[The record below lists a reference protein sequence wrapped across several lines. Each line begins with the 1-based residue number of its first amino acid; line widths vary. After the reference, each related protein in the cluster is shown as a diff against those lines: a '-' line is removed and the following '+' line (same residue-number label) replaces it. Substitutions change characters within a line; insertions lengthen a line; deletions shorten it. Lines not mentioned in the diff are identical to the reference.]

1 MKTRGIVVAA
11 ALWSVGCEGDKEPV
25 TPHSAATHT
34 GSTTT
39 EVPALAPAGTHE
51 LAAWMS
57 VGGAGPD
64 DVWAVGA
71 TPVTNGP
78 PLVVHRVGD
87 RFEDVVLPTLHD
99 LWWVHAQPGGDDLY
113 FGGAGATVIRSLD
126 GGATFERMHPPGFA
140 GHTVYGVW
148 SSGPDDVW
156 AVGGFAGRSG
166 FVWRWNGEEWLD
178 LALPDDLPRAADG
191 EVPALFKVWGRD
203 RNDVYVVGGSGTIL
217 RWNGVAFA
225 VVESGTTEQLFT
237 VHGDGSR
244 VLVVGGSDT
253 GVALADDGGGFV
265 DVTPAGAPL
274 LQAAH
279 VAGGQS
285 WVAGAGGA
293 LWRGQGADWEFV
305 DVGVDV
311 ESIHAV
317 WSDGAD
323 LWAAGGGVL
332 TPALNAGL
340 LLSSAAGV
348 APYEAAEIVPP
359 STECP
364 ADAVDLVPDGSIAR
378 RWNEQLLNSIRRDL
392 PNPPVHARNLHH
404 VSVAMYDAWAAYD
417 DVADGVVYRTR
428 ETAPDVATARDVAI
442 SYAAFRVLSH
452 RYANAQNAPVTLDCY
467 DSFMGVLGLDPD
479 DTHTTGDDPIA
490 VGNRVGQAV
499 IDRFLDDG
507 ANEANA
513 YADTTGFVSVN
524 PICVVDH
531 VGVPDDTDPDFYQQL
546 NLAAAETQNG
556 IVLDTTVQ
564 GYIGPHWREV
574 EPFAA
579 VRDPL
584 TNLYGAAGPDDFPA
598 TTDDEL
604 VDWVVEVVRKTAE
617 LDHEDGETIDIGPRG
632 TGNNTLGTNDG
643 DGYATNPVTGQ
654 PYAPNLVLRGD
665 ATRVI
670 AEMWADG
677 PKSETP
683 PGHWAKIAN
692 EVSDR
697 LSPAELVP
705 YGAGAPVDR
714 LEWDVGIY
722 LAVTGATHDAAI
734 AAWEA
739 KRESLGAR
747 PITLIRWMA
756 EQGQRTDPSAPNH
769 DPDGL
774 PLIPGLIEQI
784 TPESSAPGER
794 HFHLRWYQGELA
806 IRSWPGEPGDRANT
820 YTSLVWMR
828 ALDWIPYQRR
838 TFVTPAFP
846 GFMSGHS
853 TFSRAAAEALTAY
866 TGSPWFPGGL
876 HSFTAPQDAY
886 LVFEDGPST
895 DVTLQWA
902 SYADAA
908 DQAGQSRLWGGIHI
922 WPDDRMGRLSGA
934 KVGVE
939 AAARAR
945 DLLEGVEVP

>member
-364 ADAVDLVPDGSIAR
+364 ADAVDPSPTAPSPAGGTSSSSTRSAATSR
-378 RWNEQLLNSIRRDL
+378 
-392 PNPPVHARNLHH
+392 NPPVHARNLFHH

-417 DVADGVVYRTR
+417 DVADGVVSTERH
-428 ETAPDVATARDVAI
+428 ETAPRRPRPRRRHLLRHVPRAVAPLRERAERARPRSTATTR
-442 SYAAFRVLSH
+442 SW
-452 RYANAQNAPVTLDCY
+452 APWASTRTT
-467 DSFMGVLGLDPD
+467 P
-479 DTHTTGDDPIA
+479 TPTGDDPIA

-507 ANEANA
+507 ANEANGVRRHHRVGSPPTRSGGRPRRHR
-513 YADTTGFVSVN
+513 TTGPRPSGN
-524 PICVVDH
+524 SSTSAP
-531 VGVPDDTDPDFYQQL
+531 PRPRTASSSTRPSSRTSAP
-546 NLAAAETQNG
+546 LARG
-556 IVLDTTVQ
+556 
-564 GYIGPHWREV
+564 R
-574 EPFAA
+574 A
-579 VRDPL
+579 VR
-584 TNLYGAAGPDDFPA
+584 PA
-598 TTDDEL
+598 RD
-604 VDWVVEVVRKTAE
+604 
-617 LDHEDGETIDIGPRG
+617 
-632 TGNNTLGTNDG
+632 
-643 DGYATNPVTGQ
+643 PVTGLYS
-654 PYAPNLVLRGD
+654 PVGS
-665 ATRVI
+665 TT
-670 AEMWADG
+670 
-677 PKSETP
+677 TP
-683 PGHWAKIAN
+683 PPTTPRW
-692 EVSDR
+692 S
-697 LSPAELVP
+697 
-705 YGAGAPVDR
+705 
-714 LEWDVGIY
+714 
-722 LAVTGATHDAAI
+722 TG
-734 AAWEA
+734 WS
-739 KRESLGAR
+739 R
-747 PITLIRWMA
+747 
-756 EQGQRTDPSAPNH
+756 
-769 DPDGL
+769 
-774 PLIPGLIEQI
+774 
-784 TPESSAPGER
+784 SSA
-794 HFHLRWYQGELA
+794 
-806 IRSWPGEPGDRANT
+806 
-820 YTSLVWMR
+820 
-828 ALDWIPYQRR
+828 RR
-838 TFVTPAFP
+838 PSSTP
-846 GFMSGHS
+846 
-853 TFSRAAAEALTAY
+853 TTA
-866 TGSPWFPGGL
+866 S
-876 HSFTAPQDAY
+876 
-886 LVFEDGPST
+886 
-895 DVTLQWA
+895 
-902 SYADAA
+902 
-908 DQAGQSRLWGGIHI
+908 
-922 WPDDRMGRLSGA
+922 
-934 KVGVE
+934 
-939 AAARAR
+939 
-945 DLLEGVEVP
+945 